1 MEFIPAIIII
11 SYLEDRGPALAAT
24 ILMVAAGL
32 WARSTLHGQ
41 ISGED
46 WARAILLVVSGGV
59 IAMTFHRLR
68 QDLRELLEVAEARL
82 AAVEA
87 TENRYRW
94 AFERA
99 AMGFA
104 NTNERGELLQ
114 SNRRL
119 SEMT

>member
-41 ISGED
+41 IGED

-114 SNRRL
+114 S
-119 SEMT
+119 